1 MFRKH
6 GTWVG
11 VLLTVAAT
19 AAALVLTV
27 GAQAGRENGGETLVL
42 RSVGPVALGEVSA
55 DCFGFV
61 ADLQSIEGRRIGR
74 VTSCVD
80 TFSDGAV
87 GGFNA
92 TGREI
97 FDLPGGQ
104 LITDVSSR
112 LSTGM
117 DPFATGPLALPAPLA
132 QPGDQL
138 FTFVGEGSVTDG
150 TKRFAKAKGTLTS
163 VGMGMDDSTM
173 TLKWVNSIFVL
184 DLDD

>member
-6 GTWVG
+6 RAWVG

-19 AAALVLTV
+19 TVLLALTV
-27 GAQAGRENGGETLVL
+27 GAQAGQENGGDTLVL
-42 RSVGPVALGEVSA
+42 RTVGPVALVEVSA

-61 ADLQSIEGRRIGR
+61 TDLQSIEGRPIGR

-80 TFSDGAV
+80 TFSDGVV

-97 FDLPGGQ
+97 FELPGGQ
-104 LITDVSSR
+104 LTTDLSSR
-112 LSTGM
+112 LSAGM

-138 FTFVGEGSVTDG
+138 FTFVGEGSVISG